1 LRVKEAVSV
10 SLGDPRR
17 DYSFL
22 LSVGGERVR
31 LRRVGT
37 GGDVQKALSLL
48 RDLDGQ
54 VAALGLGGVNF
65 AYRVGDARYP
75 LPLGERLRQAVRK
88 TPLGDGSRWKE
99 LMEPELASFLPPGR
113 GEKVFFSSVLDR
125 YPLARALEERGYR
138 VLAADAWSAL
148 GWPLVL
154 PLGLFAPLAR
164 LALPLL
170 RFLPLGR
177 LYPHRDGV
185 ARRRGSAAARAGF
198 RFFAGDFRL
207 LRPFLPPDLRGISV
221 LTGGLG
227 REELE
232 LLRERGVSWLLTASP
247 CLGDLHPSANA
258 LEALACALLGK
269 RPEDLEKGELQELK
283 REVEGDWVPMD
294 AATDGL

>member
-1 LRVKEAVSV
+1 VKEAVSV

-22 LSVGGERVR
+22 LSVRGEKVR

-37 GGDVQKALSLL
+37 GGDAGKAFQMLEA
-48 RDLDGQ
+48 LDGK

-65 AYRVGDARYP
+65 AYRWRKNRYP

-88 TPLGDGSRWKE
+88 TPLGDGSKWKE
-99 LMEPELASFLPPGR
+99 LVEPELAFSLPPGR
-113 GEKVFFSSVLDR
+113 GEEVFFSSVLDR

-138 VLAADAWSAL
+138 VLAADARSAL

-154 PLGLFAPLAR
+154 PLGLFGLLAP

-170 RFLPLGR
+170 RFFPLRR

-185 ARRRGSAAARAGF
+185 ARRRRLAAARAGF

-207 LRPFLPPDLRGISV
+207 LRPFLPPDLRGITV
-221 LTGGLG
+221 LTGGLS
-227 REELE
+227 REERE
-232 LLRERGVSWLLTASP
+232 FLRERGLSRLLTASP
-247 CLGDLHPSANA
+247 CLGGLHPAANA
-258 LEALACALLGK
+258 MEALACALLEK
-269 RPEDLEKGELQELK
+269 RPEDLEKGELQALK
-283 REVEGDWVPMD
+283 REVEEAWVPMA
-294 AATDGL
+294 AATGGL